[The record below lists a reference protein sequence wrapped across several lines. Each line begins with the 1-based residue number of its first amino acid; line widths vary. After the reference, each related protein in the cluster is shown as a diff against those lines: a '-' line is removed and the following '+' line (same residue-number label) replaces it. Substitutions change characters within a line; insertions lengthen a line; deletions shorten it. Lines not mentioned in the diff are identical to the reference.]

1 MNNTQRLHA
10 IMNYEKYDRMP
21 LVCFGFWNE
30 TLAKWAD
37 EGHITREDARSWG
50 DGNATDHKINQ
61 LLGFDFNWGGGLGFS
76 GFLNPSFKSEVLE
89 VLPDGS
95 EIRRDGTGLITRV
108 KPGVIS
114 IPAHVGTTLTG
125 RKAWEEEYLPRLRF
139 FPERVDGENLK
150 REYARL
156 KKEDHPIYLHLGSL
170 YGNVRNMVGVEE
182 LSYLAVDDE
191 ELYEE
196 IVDTVD
202 SLCYECVKE
211 AMKLGLKF
219 DYGHFWEDICF
230 KTGPLLRP
238 AVFRRLTGKWYK
250 KITDEMRAHG
260 TDIISLDCDGKID
273 ELVPIW
279 LENGVNTMF
288 PIEVGTWNAS
298 IAPWRE
304 KYGQEIRG
312 VGGMDKRVFSKDFK
326 AVDAEIERIKPL
338 IDLGGYIPCPDHRI
352 APDAKWDNVRYY
364 CDRFRHE
371 FGG

>member
-21 LVCFGFWNE
+21 LVVFGFWRE
-30 TLAKWAD
+30 TLLKWAE
-37 EGHITREDARSWG
+37 EGHITIEDANNWG

-95 EIRRDGTGLITRV
+95 EIRRDSMGLITKS
-108 KPGVIS
+108 KPGVVS
-114 IPAHVGTTLTG
+114 IPAHVGTTLKD

-139 FPERVDGENLK
+139 FPERVDGENIK
-150 REYARL
+150 REYERL
-156 KKEDHPIYLHLGSL
+156 KGEDHPIYLHLGSL

-238 AVFRRLTGKWYK
+238 AVFGRLTGKWYK

-304 KYGQEIRG
+304 KYGPAIKG

-326 AVDAEIERIKPL
+326 AVDAEIERLKPL

-364 CDRFRHE
+364 CDRFRQE